1 MAVIREKSRMFNKP
15 IGVVKSQVLSG
26 EAETW
31 KTISETSQALSAQVF
46 KQSAIE
52 ADLSGQRQAMSADI
66 LDDNGNIIKAELP
79 SGMGLIGKRA
89 FEKQMMSRYQNQL
102 QVSIDNK
109 VMIALQDNPSDSE
122 SFNTSA
128 SIAIGALKDSVDPE
142 FHGFIQDYGSAKI
155 SAGTN
160 TALRN
165 KLQIESEQRYAETF
179 ELSTQMANQS
189 INAFL
194 QGNKRLGE
202 DLQARIEN
210 MWVDA
215 VNNRD
220 ATASQKTNIVAE
232 LRRNIMKARLGD
244 ATRGFNSEEILAV
257 VSATAQGRVIDLVD
271 TERMVEV
278 NKFST
283 EENKVSFDT
292 IKTLIDS
299 NPHVLDNDTIA
310 RHVTSLEQ
318 IQNKLEN
325 DQALELENINFKQ
338 LLATGQQTPIP
349 PKFMNAYTSY
359 VFNQSG
365 VPFDPSKPL
374 TSDQIIQLVKD
385 EKNQF
390 YTIIEQQQTIPKVLE
405 NHFTRLTTGQL
416 ENDEAFAMME
426 MFQNMKNNMSSTGI
440 PRDITSAFGLKNGL
454 NSKLTAINNLITFD
468 NTAQGLKFAID
479 SANVPE
485 NLRVNKAIDSI
496 NKDMKPDQVIE
507 TFKGAKAFMFR
518 ELAKEFGDNL
528 IANEVVDETLM
539 LANITGAEDALEIMT
554 ATVRQKWVQ
563 SAYTVDLLS
572 GGTALQTRYSP
583 EVIFGSGT
591 SVLQNFEAEVRKL
604 SGVKDAVLGEN
615 VFVVVDPNSANSN
628 VRYYLMKGEAGG
640 SIEPIIKKNPK
651 TQESEMISIELIEY
665 ADQMDKAYKER
676 LKQNLDYTKLI
687 YQANKDLEDYQYPI
701 MPSIG
706 GGGSYEEIFGIDKLE
721 PF

>member
-52 ADLSGQRQAMSADI
+52 ADLAGQRKAMSADI

-244 ATRGFNSEEILAV
+244 ATRGFNSEEIQAV

-271 TERMVEV
+271 SERMV
-278 NKFST
+278 KT
-283 EENKVSFDT
+283 GVSFDT

-310 RHVTSLEQ
+310 RHITSLEQ
-318 IQNKLEN
+318 IQKKLEN
-325 DQALELENINFKQ
+325 DQAVQLENINFQK
-338 LLATGQQTPIP
+338 LLATGQQTEITQ
-349 PKFMNAYTSY
+349 KNMNAYTSY

-365 VPFDPSKPL
+365 VSFDPSKPL

-390 YTIIEQQQTIPKVLE
+390 YTIIEQQQKIPKVLE

-416 ENDEAFAMME
+416 KNDEAFAMME

-440 PRDITSAFGLKNGL
+440 PRDITSAFGLKPGL
-454 NSKLTAINNLITFD
+454 NGKLTAINNLITFD
-468 NTAQGLKFAID
+468 NTAEGLKFAID

-496 NKDMKPDQVIE
+496 NRDMKPDQAIE

-563 SAYTVDLLS
+563 SAYTVDLRS

-615 VFVVVDPNSANSN
+615 VFVMVDPNSANSN

-706 GGGSYEEIFGIDKLE
+706 GGGSYEEIYGIDELE
-721 PF
+721 AF

>member
-52 ADLSGQRQAMSADI
+52 ADLAGQRKAMSADI

-244 ATRGFNSEEILAV
+244 ATRGFNSEEIQAV

-271 TERMVEV
+271 SERMV
-278 NKFST
+278 KT
-283 EENKVSFDT
+283 GVSFDT

-310 RHVTSLEQ
+310 RHITSLEQ
-318 IQNKLEN
+318 IQKKLEN
-325 DQALELENINFKQ
+325 DQAVQLENINFQK
-338 LLATGQQTPIP
+338 LLATVQQTEITQ
-349 PKFMNAYTSY
+349 KNMNAYTSY

-365 VPFDPSKPL
+365 VSFDPSKPL

-390 YTIIEQQQTIPKVLE
+390 YTIIEQQQKIPKVLE

-440 PRDITSAFGLKNGL
+440 PRDITSAFGLKPGL
-454 NSKLTAINNLITFD
+454 NGKLTAINNLITFD
-468 NTAQGLKFAID
+468 NTAEGLKFAID

-496 NKDMKPDQVIE
+496 NRDMKPDQAIE

-563 SAYTVDLLS
+563 SAYTVDLRS

-615 VFVVVDPNSANSN
+615 VFVMVDPNSANSN

-706 GGGSYEEIFGIDKLE
+706 GGGSYEEIYGIDELE
-721 PF
+721 AF

>member
-52 ADLSGQRQAMSADI
+52 ADLAGQRKAMSADI

-220 ATASQKTNIVAE
+220 ATASQKTNIVAA

-244 ATRGFNSEEILAV
+244 ATRGFNSEEIQAV

-271 TERMVEV
+271 SERMV
-278 NKFST
+278 KT
-283 EENKVSFDT
+283 GVSFDT

-310 RHVTSLEQ
+310 RHITSLEQ
-318 IQNKLEN
+318 IQKKLEN
-325 DQALELENINFKQ
+325 DQAVQLENINFQK
-338 LLATGQQTPIP
+338 LLATGQQTEITQ
-349 PKFMNAYTSY
+349 KNMNAYTSY

-365 VPFDPSKPL
+365 VSFDPSKPL

-390 YTIIEQQQTIPKVLE
+390 YTIIEQQQKIPKVLE

-416 ENDEAFAMME
+416 KNDEAFAMME

-440 PRDITSAFGLKNGL
+440 PRDITSAFGLKPGL

-468 NTAQGLKFAID
+468 NTAEGLKFAID

-496 NKDMKPDQVIE
+496 NRDMKPDQAIE

-563 SAYTVDLLS
+563 SAYTVDLRS

-615 VFVVVDPNSANSN
+615 VFVMVDPNSANSN

-706 GGGSYEEIFGIDKLE
+706 GGGSYEEIYGIDELE
-721 PF
+721 AF

>member
-52 ADLSGQRQAMSADI
+52 ADLAGQRKAMSADI

-244 ATRGFNSEEILAV
+244 ATRGFNSEEIQAV

-271 TERMVEV
+271 SERMV
-278 NKFST
+278 KT
-283 EENKVSFDT
+283 GVSFDT

-310 RHVTSLEQ
+310 RHITSLEQ
-318 IQNKLEN
+318 IQKKLEN
-325 DQALELENINFKQ
+325 DQAVKLENINFQK
-338 LLATGQQTPIP
+338 LLATGQQTEITQ
-349 PKFMNAYTSY
+349 KNMNAYTSY

-390 YTIIEQQQTIPKVLE
+390 YTIIEQQQKIPKVLE

-440 PRDITSAFGLKNGL
+440 PRDITSAFGLKPGL
-454 NSKLTAINNLITFD
+454 NGKLTAINNLITFD
-468 NTAQGLKFAID
+468 NTAEGLKFAID

-496 NKDMKPDQVIE
+496 NRDMKPDQAIE

-563 SAYTVDLLS
+563 SAYTVDLRS

-615 VFVVVDPNSANSN
+615 VFVMVDPNSANSN

-706 GGGSYEEIFGIDKLE
+706 GGGSYEEIYGIDELE
-721 PF
+721 AF

>member
-52 ADLSGQRQAMSADI
+52 ADLAGQRKAMSADI

-244 ATRGFNSEEILAV
+244 ATRGFNSEEIQAV

-271 TERMVEV
+271 SERMV
-278 NKFST
+278 KT
-283 EENKVSFDT
+283 GVSFDT

-310 RHVTSLEQ
+310 RHITSLEQ
-318 IQNKLEN
+318 IQKKLEN
-325 DQALELENINFKQ
+325 DQAVQLENINFQK
-338 LLATGQQTPIP
+338 LLATGQQTEITQ
-349 PKFMNAYTSY
+349 KNMNAYTSY

-365 VPFDPSKPL
+365 VSFDPSKPL

-390 YTIIEQQQTIPKVLE
+390 YTIIEQQQKIPKVLE

-416 ENDEAFAMME
+416 KNDEAFAMME

-440 PRDITSAFGLKNGL
+440 PRDITSAFGLKPGL

-468 NTAQGLKFAID
+468 NTAEGLKFAID

-496 NKDMKPDQVIE
+496 NRDMKPDQAIE

-563 SAYTVDLLS
+563 SAYTVDLRS

-615 VFVVVDPNSANSN
+615 VFVMVDPNSANSN

-706 GGGSYEEIFGIDKLE
+706 GGGSYEEIYGIDELE
-721 PF
+721 AF

>member
-52 ADLSGQRQAMSADI
+52 ADLAGQRKAMSADI

-244 ATRGFNSEEILAV
+244 ATRGFNSEEIQAV

-271 TERMVEV
+271 SERMV
-278 NKFST
+278 KT
-283 EENKVSFDT
+283 GVSFDT

-310 RHVTSLEQ
+310 RHITSLEQ
-318 IQNKLEN
+318 IQKKLEN
-325 DQALELENINFKQ
+325 DQAVQLENINFQK
-338 LLATGQQTPIP
+338 LLATGQQTEITQ
-349 PKFMNAYTSY
+349 KNMNAYTSY

-365 VPFDPSKPL
+365 VSFDPSKPL

-385 EKNQF
+385 KKKQF
-390 YTIIEQQQTIPKVLE
+390 YTIIEQQQKIPKVLE

-440 PRDITSAFGLKNGL
+440 PRDITSAFGLKPGL
-454 NSKLTAINNLITFD
+454 NGKLTAINNLITFD
-468 NTAQGLKFAID
+468 NTAEGLKFAID

-496 NKDMKPDQVIE
+496 NRDMKPDQAIE

-563 SAYTVDLLS
+563 SAYTVDLRS

-615 VFVVVDPNSANSN
+615 VFVMVDPNSANSN

-706 GGGSYEEIFGIDKLE
+706 GGGSYEEIYGIDELE
-721 PF
+721 AF

>member
-52 ADLSGQRQAMSADI
+52 ADLAGQRKAMSADI

-244 ATRGFNSEEILAV
+244 ATRGFNSEEIQAV

-271 TERMVEV
+271 SERMV
-278 NKFST
+278 KT
-283 EENKVSFDT
+283 GVSFDT

-310 RHVTSLEQ
+310 RHITSLEQ
-318 IQNKLEN
+318 IQKKLEN
-325 DQALELENINFKQ
+325 DQAVQLENINFQK
-338 LLATGQQTPIP
+338 LLATGQQTEITQ
-349 PKFMNAYTSY
+349 KNMNAYTSY

-365 VPFDPSKPL
+365 VSFDPSKPL

-390 YTIIEQQQTIPKVLE
+390 YTIIEQQQKIPKVLE

-416 ENDEAFAMME
+416 KNDEAFAMME

-440 PRDITSAFGLKNGL
+440 PRDITSAFGLKPGL

-468 NTAQGLKFAID
+468 NTAEGLKFAID

-496 NKDMKPDQVIE
+496 NRDMKPDQAIE

-563 SAYTVDLLS
+563 SAYTVDLRS
-572 GGTALQTRYSP
+572 AGTALQTRYSP

-615 VFVVVDPNSANSN
+615 VFVMVDPNSANSN

-706 GGGSYEEIFGIDKLE
+706 GGGSYEEIYGIDELE
-721 PF
+721 AF

>member
-52 ADLSGQRQAMSADI
+52 ADLAGQRKAMSADI

-244 ATRGFNSEEILAV
+244 ATKGFNSEEIQAV

-271 TERMVEV
+271 SERMV
-278 NKFST
+278 KT
-283 EENKVSFDT
+283 GVSFDT

-310 RHVTSLEQ
+310 RHITSLEQ
-318 IQNKLEN
+318 IQKKLEN
-325 DQALELENINFKQ
+325 DQAVQLENINFQK
-338 LLATGQQTPIP
+338 LLATGQQTEITQ
-349 PKFMNAYTSY
+349 KNMNAYTSY

-365 VPFDPSKPL
+365 VSFDPSKPL

-390 YTIIEQQQTIPKVLE
+390 YTIIEQQQKIPKVLE

-440 PRDITSAFGLKNGL
+440 PRDITSAFGLKPGL
-454 NSKLTAINNLITFD
+454 NGKLTAINNLITFD
-468 NTAQGLKFAID
+468 NTAEGLKFAID

-496 NKDMKPDQVIE
+496 NRDMKPDQAIE

-563 SAYTVDLLS
+563 SAYTVDLRS

-615 VFVVVDPNSANSN
+615 VFVMVDPNSANSN

-706 GGGSYEEIFGIDKLE
+706 GGGSYEEIYGIDELE
-721 PF
+721 AF

>member
-52 ADLSGQRQAMSADI
+52 ADLAGQRKAMSADI

-244 ATRGFNSEEILAV
+244 ATRGFNSEEIQAV

-271 TERMVEV
+271 SERMV
-278 NKFST
+278 KT
-283 EENKVSFDT
+283 GVSFDT

-310 RHVTSLEQ
+310 RHITSLEQ
-318 IQNKLEN
+318 IQKKLEN
-325 DQALELENINFKQ
+325 DQAVKLENINFQK
-338 LLATGQQTPIP
+338 LLATGQQTEITQ
-349 PKFMNAYTSY
+349 KNMNAYTSY

-365 VPFDPSKPL
+365 VSFDPSKPL

-390 YTIIEQQQTIPKVLE
+390 YTIIEQQQKIPKVLE

-440 PRDITSAFGLKNGL
+440 PRDITSAFGLKPGL
-454 NSKLTAINNLITFD
+454 NGKLTAINNLITFD
-468 NTAQGLKFAID
+468 NTAEGLKFAID

-496 NKDMKPDQVIE
+496 NRDMKPDQAIE

-563 SAYTVDLLS
+563 SAYTVDLRS

-615 VFVVVDPNSANSN
+615 VFVMVDPNSANSN

-706 GGGSYEEIFGIDKLE
+706 GGGSYEEIYGIDELE
-721 PF
+721 AF

>member
-52 ADLSGQRQAMSADI
+52 ADLAGQRKAMSADI

-244 ATRGFNSEEILAV
+244 ATRGFNSEEIQAV

-271 TERMVEV
+271 SERMV
-278 NKFST
+278 KT
-283 EENKVSFDT
+283 GVSFDT

-310 RHVTSLEQ
+310 RHITSLEQ
-318 IQNKLEN
+318 IQKKLEN
-325 DQALELENINFKQ
+325 DQAVQLENINFQK
-338 LLATGQQTPIP
+338 LLATGQQTEITQ
-349 PKFMNAYTSY
+349 KNMNAYTSY

-365 VPFDPSKPL
+365 VSFDPSKPL

-385 EKNQF
+385 KKKQF
-390 YTIIEQQQTIPKVLE
+390 YTIIEQQQKIPKVLE

-416 ENDEAFAMME
+416 KNDEAFAMME

-440 PRDITSAFGLKNGL
+440 PRDITSAFGLKPGL
-454 NSKLTAINNLITFD
+454 NGKLTAINNLITFD
-468 NTAQGLKFAID
+468 NTAEGLKFAID

-496 NKDMKPDQVIE
+496 NRDMKPDQAIE

-563 SAYTVDLLS
+563 SAYTVDLRS

-615 VFVVVDPNSANSN
+615 VFVMVDPNSANSN

-706 GGGSYEEIFGIDKLE
+706 GGGSYEEIYGIDELE
-721 PF
+721 AF